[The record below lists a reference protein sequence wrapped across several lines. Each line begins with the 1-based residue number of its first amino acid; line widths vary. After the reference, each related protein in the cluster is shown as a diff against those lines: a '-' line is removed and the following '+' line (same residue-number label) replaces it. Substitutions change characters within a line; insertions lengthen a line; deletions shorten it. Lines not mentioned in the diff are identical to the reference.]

1 MQKVRLAVGTIVG
14 AVVAAGVACVAPV
27 LRIAINKGLGVSDAL
42 LGVGEDYLALR
53 LGTEATG
60 MSMNQVGEVAR
71 EAIEDLRGQVMPSL
85 ESAARSLPVGVGG
98 R

>member
-1 MQKVRLAVGTIVG
+1 
-14 AVVAAGVACVAPV
+14 
-27 LRIAINKGLGVSDAL
+27 
-42 LGVGEDYLALR
+42 
-53 LGTEATG
+53 

-85 ESAARSLPVGVGG
+85 QSAARSLPVGVGG